1 MCSNLYS
8 EPVRVLTVAAKSERK
23 YLLGF
28 TKHTMPECCHES
40 EQPYGRQ
47 QFKLLN
53 SNKNLKNRYRSIR
66 SILCV

>member
-1 MCSNLYS
+1 MKLVGVYPHLYS
-8 EPVRVLTVAAKSERK
+8 EAVRVLTVAAKSEWK

-28 TKHTMPECCHES
+28 TKYTMPECFHES

-53 SNKNLKNRYRSIR
+53 SNKI
-66 SILCV
+66 